1 MPLALDLLGLVGS
14 FLISASLVPQIL
26 KVYRTRSARDISR
39 SFQLLYVLGL
49 LLVAVYGLGEALW
62 PIYIPVLLE
71 LAGGLLL
78 LAMKFHYE
86 RVEPTDLEAKEAAS
100 AAPAAAPSPS
110 SVSAYKYNMVL
121 TPK

>member
-1 MPLALDLLGLVGS
+1 MTLALDLLGLVGS

-49 LLVAVYGLGEALW
+49 LLVAIYGLGEALW

-78 LAMKFHYE
+78 LAMKLHYE
-86 RVEPTDLEAKEAAS
+86 RVESAQDLEAGQAT
-100 AAPAAAPSPS
+100 AAAVPSPT
-110 SVSAYKYNMVL
+110 SVAAYKYNMML